1 MGAASSPS
9 SPPSILGG
17 YTNFNMAAAEASW
30 QGEEQEDQ
38 EQEDQ
43 EEEEDVMN
51 AWEGRGKGQQM
62 GLGSSR
68 G

>member
-1 MGAASSPS
+1 
-9 SPPSILGG
+9 
-17 YTNFNMAAAEASW
+17 MAAAEASW